1 MATDIEIKKRTKI
14 QRKRKR
20 QMVTQRFFNF
30 AYSIG
35 AAVVIWGA
43 LFKILHLP
51 WGNTLLTIGMGTEV
65 LMFIITA
72 FERPE
77 KEYHWEDVFPIL
89 DTGDPEDRPSVLNGA
104 QPATV
109 TINGD
114 ITAADDGAETTDGVP
129 PIPGDEGEVAQSSDH
144 QNITINT
151 LPASI
156 GGATV
161 VASPE
166 VAATIAAMSQ
176 KDVKAVMGLPQGI
189 ELTEDET
196 KSLSESIAKMN
207 NASDQLSRM
216 AELTDATQQYLNQ
229 MAAISE
235 QMQQLS
241 ETTNALNN
249 VQQTLLSSYQAIT
262 SNSESI
268 TNNTTGYIEQMEALN
283 RNVGGLN
290 TIYEIQLKS
299 ISSQLDSIDRVNRGL
314 KDIRDMYEKSAAESA
329 HYCDETEKM
338 ARYMKQLNSVY
349 EKMIKAMTVN
359 MYNPM
364 AGNMMA
370 AGMNDSQTTDDSYN
384 DIAGNNDYSE

>member
-1 MATDIEIKKRTKI
+1 MSTDKKRTKI

-20 QMVTQRFFNF
+20 QVTTQRFFNF

-35 AAVVIWGA
+35 AAIVIWGA
-43 LFKILHLP
+43 LFKILHLEM
-51 WGNTLLTIGMGTEV
+51 GNLLLTIGMGTEV

-72 FERPE
+72 FDRPE

-89 DTGDPEDRPSVLNGA
+89 DTGDPDDRPPVLSGA
-104 QPATV
+104 PSPSV

-114 ITAADDGAETTDGVP
+114 VTTMQSGEGTITP
-129 PIPGDEGEVAQSSDH
+129 PIPDGTEQSE
-144 QNITINT
+144 QINI
-151 LPASI
+151 LPDSA

-161 VASPE
+161 IATPE
-166 VAATIAAMSQ
+166 VAATIAAMSA
-176 KDVKAVMGLPQGI
+176 KDLKAAVGIPQGI
-189 ELTEDET
+189 QISAEDT
-196 KSLSESIAKMN
+196 QALSDSIAKMN
-207 NASDQLSRM
+207 NASEQLSRM
-216 AELTDATQQYLNQ
+216 ADLTEATQHYLEQ
-229 MAAISE
+229 MATISE
-235 QMQQLS
+235 QMQRLS

-249 VQQTLLSSYQAIT
+249 VQQTLLASYESIT
-262 SNSESI
+262 NNSESI
-268 TNNTTGYIEQMEALN
+268 TQNTNGYIEQMESLN

-314 KDIRDMYEKSAAESA
+314 KDIKDMYEKSAAESA

-359 MYNPM
+359 MYAPMPGM
-364 AGNMMA
+364 AGMGNA
-370 AGMNDSQTTDDSYN
+370 PIQTDDSY
-384 DIAGNNDYSE
+384 DDYSSSNEYND